1 MERFVKEY
9 HYYLTSELSVSSN
22 TWHSYE
28 SDVQKYVDYLVKY
41 RNIKEPTDITIDDLR
56 SFIDSLS
63 RHNIAPSSQARKL
76 SAIKS
81 FHKFLLKEKYVTEN
95 ITSSID
101 LPKQVKKLPTVLSI
115 EEVDRLLDTLNT
127 TTPIETRNKAMI
139 ELTYA
144 SGLRV
149 SELVDLKLEDLHLD
163 AGFVQIHGK
172 GNKERIVP
180 VGEVAIDSIN
190 YYLEN
195 ARPQLSKKHN
205 DYVFLNGRDGNNMTR
220 QAFFLIIKEKVK
232 EAGIKKDISPH
243 KLRHS
248 FASHLLKNGV
258 DLRLI
263 QELLGHEDISTTE
276 RYTHIQNDD
285 MIKTYE
291 YAHPRARKAREIK
304 NGKEI

>member
-1 MERFVKEY
+1 MDNYLKEY
-9 HYYLTSELSVSSN
+9 HYYLISELHLSSN
-22 TWHSYE
+22 TWQSYE
-28 SDVQKYVDYLVKY
+28 SDVKKYINFVVKNY
-41 RNIKEPTDITIDDLR
+41 KINEPDEIQVSHLKSYIE
-56 SFIDSLS
+56 SLH
-63 RHNIAPSSQARKL
+63 RKKIEPSSQSRKL

-81 FHKFLLKEKYVTEN
+81 FHKFLIKEKYVKFN
-95 ITSSID
+95 ITDSID

-115 EEVDRLLDTLNT
+115 EEVDKLLNTLNT
-127 TTPIETRNKAMI
+127 DTPLETRNKAMI
-139 ELTYA
+139 ELAYA

-149 SELVDLKLEDLHLD
+149 SELVDLKLSDLHLD
-163 AGFVQIHGK
+163 AGFVQVHGK

-180 VGEVAIDSIN
+180 VGEIAIDSLN

-195 ARPQLSKKHN
+195 ARMQLIKKHN
-205 DYVFLNGRDGNNMTR
+205 DFVFINGRDGNQMTR
-220 QAFFLIIKEKVK
+220 QAFFLLIKDKVK
-232 EAGIKKDISPH
+232 QAGINKEISPH

-291 YAHPRARKAREIK
+291 HAHPRARKARDK
-304 NGKEI
+304 ND

>member
-1 MERFVKEY
+1 MINLEIFIKEY
-9 HYYLTSELSVSSN
+9 HYYLISELHLSSN
-22 TWHSYE
+22 TWKSYE
-28 SDVQKYVDYLVKY
+28 SDVQKYVDYL
-41 RNIKEPTDITIDDLR
+41 IKNYKINHPKDIQISHLK
-56 SFIDSLS
+56 SYIDSLH
-63 RHNIAPSSQARKL
+63 RKKIEPSSQSRKL

-81 FHKFLLKEKYVTEN
+81 FHKFLIKEKVVSEN
-95 ITSSID
+95 ISESID
-101 LPKQVKKLPTVLSI
+101 LPKQVKKLPTVLTI
-115 EEVDRLLDTLNT
+115 EEVDRLLDTLNND
-127 TTPIETRNKAMI
+127 TPLETRNKAMI
-139 ELTYA
+139 ELAYA

-149 SELVDLKLEDLHLD
+149 SELVDLKLSDLHLD

-180 VGEVAIDSIN
+180 VGEIAIDSLN
-190 YYLEN
+190 FYLEN
-195 ARPQLSKKHN
+195 ARLQLLKKHN
-205 DYVFLNGRDGNNMTR
+205 DFVFLNGRDGSNMTR
-220 QAFFLIIKEKVK
+220 QAFFLIIKDKVK
-232 EAGIKKDISPH
+232 QAGINKEISPH

-291 YAHPRARKAREIK
+291 YAHPRARKARNDDK
-304 NGKEI
+304 

>member
-1 MERFVKEY
+1 MDSYLREY
-9 HYYLTSELSVSSN
+9 HYYLTSELHLSSN

-28 SDVQKYVDYLVKY
+28 SDVEQYVNFLVKY
-41 RNIKEPTDITIDDLR
+41 RNIKDPQDIQVLDLR
-56 SFIDSLS
+56 SYIDSLN
-63 RHNIAPSSQARKL
+63 RHKIEPSSQSRKL

-81 FHKFLLKEKYVTEN
+81 FHKFLIKEKYVKTN

-101 LPKQVKKLPTVLSI
+101 LPKQVKKLPTILSI
-115 EEVDRLLDTLNT
+115 EEVDRLLDTLSID
-127 TTPIETRNKAMI
+127 TPIECRNKAMI

-149 SELVDLKLEDLHLD
+149 SELVNLKLSDLHLD

-180 VGEVAIDSIN
+180 VGEIAIDSLN
-190 YYLEN
+190 YYIDN
-195 ARPQLSKKHN
+195 ARMQLVKKHT
-205 DYVFLNGRDGNNMTR
+205 DFLFINARDGGQITR
-220 QAFFLIIKEKVK
+220 QAFFLMIKEKVK
-232 EAGIKKDISPH
+232 QAGIKKEISPH

-285 MIKTYE
+285 MVKMYE
-291 YAHPRARKAREIK
+291 HAHPRARKERNK
-304 NGKEI
+304 NE